1 MHETRTI
8 TYQCVVQSP
17 AMMCKLHCWVAQ
29 ALKKKKKK
37 FKKKKKK
44 KRLQSTSM
52 YSNKWKLQ
60 ILSEKAAP
68 IKCQDAYLILYFKS
82 VTPSFTYASGQC
94 WTPFGL
100 RANIKVQLLAFP
112 GTFILPLSRKKAIF
126 YLFYSQKAA
135 SHLVSV

>member
-37 FKKKKKK
+37 HFKKKK

-52 YSNKWKLQ
+52 YSSKWKLQ
-60 ILSEKAAP
+60 ILSEKATP
-68 IKCQDAYLILYFKS
+68 IKRQDAYLILYFKS
-82 VTPSFTYASGQC
+82 VTPSFTYVSGQC
-94 WTPFGL
+94 WTSFGL
-100 RANIKVQLLAFP
+100 RANIKVQLLAFL

-126 YLFYSQKAA
+126 YLFSSQKAA